1 MSTIEKGDRLE
12 DAFYNFLLDQQ
23 NRGEDVYWTIPH
35 GKCKIL
41 KKKKYPS
48 RDRGAPVQFD
58 IVVETYR
65 PGAEVP
71 SFYHVFECKN
81 YSNSVPDHYVREFS
95 DKLKELFPHK
105 HKGVMVV
112 SSKLQSGARKLAES
126 RGIAIVK
133 YAEHGVEIIA
143 DRRLR
148 PFVSHSSLKSQI
160 FRDEARATE
169 LKFSAYSDG
178 NYFSTVEDFFAST
191 NLGNEL
197 PRVPTAAAKHVVP
210 YVSPAEMRRSTETV
224 LSKIDYEAGC
234 VDLAKV
240 CKALGIDLTYSDSAI
255 TDADGLQILGTA
267 NFDSRTIEIYSH
279 QDGNQK
285 RFTLCHEIG
294 HFFLRHDQYLRSDKI
309 LARDLEI
316 SDEGEN
322 TFNYER
328 LEFQAN
334 AFAADLI
341 LPYEAFI
348 RALAKYK
355 VELEIKSKSHGYIF
369 VDNQPENLFTYEKL
383 LTLLSIEF
391 EASKQVI
398 EIKLKKMKLLNDQ
411 RVASRSAPVAQLVGN
426 IFKS

>member
-1 MSTIEKGDRLE
+1 
-12 DAFYNFLLDQQ
+12 
-23 NRGEDVYWTIPH
+23 
-35 GKCKIL
+35 
-41 KKKKYPS
+41 
-48 RDRGAPVQFD
+48 
-58 IVVETYR
+58 
-65 PGAEVP
+65 
-71 SFYHVFECKN
+71 
-81 YSNSVPDHYVREFS
+81 
-95 DKLKELFPHK
+95 
-105 HKGVMVV
+105 
-112 SSKLQSGARKLAES
+112 
-126 RGIAIVK
+126 
-133 YAEHGVEIIA
+133 
-143 DRRLR
+143 
-148 PFVSHSSLKSQI
+148 
-160 FRDEARATE
+160 
-169 LKFSAYSDG
+169 
-178 NYFSTVEDFFAST
+178 
-191 NLGNEL
+191 
-197 PRVPTAAAKHVVP
+197 
-210 YVSPAEMRRSTETV
+210 MRRSTETV

>member
-1 MSTIEKGDRLE
+1 MSTTEKGDKLE

-48 RDRGAPVQFD
+48 KDRGAPVQFD
-58 IVVETYR
+58 IVIETYR

-81 YSNSVPDHYVREFS
+81 YSGSVPDHYVREFS

-133 YAEHGVEIIA
+133 YAEHGVEILA

-148 PFVSHSSLKSQI
+148 PFVSHSSIKSQI
-160 FRDEARATE
+160 FREEARATE
-169 LKFSAYSDG
+169 LKFSAYSEG
-178 NYFSTVEDFFAST
+178 NYFSTVEDFLAGT
-191 NLGNEL
+191 HLGNES
-197 PRVPTAAAKHVVP
+197 PEVRNAPAKPSAP
-210 YVSPAEMRRSTETV
+210 YVSPDEIRRSTEAV
-224 LSKIDYEAGC
+224 LNQISYEAGC
-234 VDLAKV
+234 VDLAKI
-240 CKALGIDLTYSDSAI
+240 CKALSIDLTYSDSVV

-267 NFDSRTIEIYSH
+267 NFDLRTIEIYSH

-294 HFFLRHDQYLRSDKI
+294 HFYLGHDRYLRSDKI

-316 SDEGEN
+316 SDESEN

-341 LPYEAFI
+341 LPHHAFI
-348 RALAKYK
+348 RAVAKYK
-355 VELEIKSKSHGYIF
+355 VELEIKYKGHGYIF

-398 EIKLKKMKLLNDQ
+398 EIKLKKMQLLNDQ
-411 RVASRSAPVAQLVGN
+411 RVASRSIPVARLVAN
-426 IFKS
+426 ILKP